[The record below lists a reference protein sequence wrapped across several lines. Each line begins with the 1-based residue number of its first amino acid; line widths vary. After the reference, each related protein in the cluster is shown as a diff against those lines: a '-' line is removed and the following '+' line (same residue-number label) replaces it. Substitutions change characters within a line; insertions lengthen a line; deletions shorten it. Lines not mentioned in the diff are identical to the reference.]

1 MDACHGPK
9 CASVCFHKRLIISV
23 FMIIETQL
31 LHSSKLNTTSD
42 ETKSVTRRVSKR
54 MKNTEG
60 NVKHQENQDVH
71 SNKHVRDTEA
81 KEKFKLKTGVNI
93 RSSTK
98 RESGQNS
105 YTKNLTGDAFY
116 DSEKSEEI
124 TDDSDDSDFSVS
136 NCHSLQKKK
145 TSLNKKR
152 KESISAEES
161 QTTSSKKSK
170 EISKIGRKVFSAQT
184 LKSIVNTGCTNGDS
198 KVRKRRKCVKLDE
211 NIFILEDRNKT
222 RKRNG
227 SFVHDPCDAYDCKVP
242 SGNIKKVTWV
252 QCDDCDRWYHVSCS
266 GISVK
271 DAKNENT
278 KFHCGCY

>member
-1 MDACHGPK
+1 
-9 CASVCFHKRLIISV
+9 
-23 FMIIETQL
+23 MIIETQL
-31 LHSSKLNTTSD
+31 LHINSKLKTASD
-42 ETKSVTRRVSKR
+42 ETKFVTTCMSTD
-54 MKNTEG
+54 MKNAEA
-60 NVKHQENQDVH
+60 NVKYQENHDVH
-71 SNKHVRDTEA
+71 SSKNVRDREV
-81 KEKFKLKTGVNI
+81 KEKIKLKNRDDI

-98 RESGQNS
+98 SDQNS
-105 YTKNLTGDAFY
+105 YTNNLPEDAFY

-124 TDDSDDSDFSVS
+124 TDDSDDSDLSVS

-145 TSLNKKR
+145 TLSNKKR
-152 KESISAEES
+152 KKSISADES
-161 QTTSSKKSK
+161 QKTSSKKSK
-170 EISKIGRKVFSAQT
+170 ETSRIGRKVFSTQT
-184 LKSIVNTGCTNGDS
+184 LKSIVNTGYTNKYS
-198 KVRKRRKCVKLDE
+198 KVRKRRRCVKLDE
-211 NIFILEDRNKT
+211 NIFILEDKNKT
-222 RKRNG
+222 KKRNR

>member
-1 MDACHGPK
+1 
-9 CASVCFHKRLIISV
+9 
-23 FMIIETQL
+23 MIVETHL
-31 LHSSKLNTTSD
+31 LHINSKLKTASD
-42 ETKSVTRRVSKR
+42 ETKYVTTRVSID
-54 MKNTEG
+54 MNNAEVD
-60 NVKHQENQDVH
+60 VKYQDVH
-71 SNKHVRDTEA
+71 SNKNVKDREV
-81 KEKFKLKTGVNI
+81 KEKFELKNRDDI

-98 RESGQNS
+98 RDSDQNS
-105 YTKNLTGDAFY
+105 YTNNLPEDTFY
-116 DSEKSEEI
+116 DSERSEEI

-145 TSLNKKR
+145 TLSNKKR
-152 KESISAEES
+152 KKSISTDKS
-161 QTTSSKKSK
+161 QKTSSKKSK
-170 EISKIGRKVFSAQT
+170 ETSRIGRKVFSTQT
-184 LKSIVNTGCTNGDS
+184 LKSIVNTGYTNKHS
-198 KVRKRRKCVKLDE
+198 KVRKRRRCVKLDE